1 MNNLLDNAVIYTPC
15 LGKIFIQCYKDGN
28 NVVFMVKDTGEGFS
42 SEDFPRVFE
51 PLLVDKYREIAQPE
65 EVG

>member
-1 MNNLLDNAVIYTPC
+1 M
-15 LGKIFIQCYKDGN
+15 GKIFIQCYKDGN